1 MKYRLRS
8 HFSHHPLRLIILTIL
23 GLILSLNIHPLP
35 QVKAEQSIPTQISPT
50 PHSPLPTPH
59 PITLVQ
65 AGKNHYDAGQF
76 SEAIQV
82 LQQAA
87 QTYESTGDSLKQAQV
102 LSLLS
107 LSYQKLGQWEQA
119 EQAINTSLSLL
130 KTVPEENNRIHA
142 QVLNA
147 QGRLLLGKGNAEAAF
162 ETWKKAETLYQQVDD
177 PVGILGSQINQAE
190 AMQALG
196 LYRRTEQLLEQV
208 KQELLELNDSP
219 LKVTGL
225 QTLGNVLRQKGDL
238 DESHQILTQSLAL
251 AQQLKLPQEESELL
265 LSLGN
270 TNRTLA
276 KRSEVFND
284 KDAAKTYIQE
294 ALNHYQKA
302 VITATSPLTRI
313 QAQLNQL
320 SLLIE
325 ISQFS
330 TAEALLPQIASELT
344 PLPVS
349 RQSVYAHVNLA
360 ESLMKMSLVSTNL
373 SSVSGQSSFATNYFK
388 NNQQPTTNNQE

>member
-1 MKYRLRS
+1 
-8 HFSHHPLRLIILTIL
+8 
-23 GLILSLNIHPLP
+23 
-35 QVKAEQSIPTQISPT
+35 
-50 PHSPLPTPH
+50 
-59 PITLVQ
+59 
-65 AGKNHYDAGQF
+65 
-76 SEAIQV
+76 
-82 LQQAA
+82 
-87 QTYESTGDSLKQAQV
+87 ESTGDSLKQAQV

-373 SSVSGQSSFATNYFK
+373 SSVSGQSSFATNY
-388 NNQQPTTNNQE
+388 